1 MKNKE
6 AKGKTETDYNIASTA
21 SLADSTSSVPT
32 ILDTYSEICAEVIQ
46 NYFPK
51 YFLGEPMNPAC
62 ENCQDSSISSDDEQN
77 DEIKEPLTWFVRR
90 AVSDWLIDGLL
101 WMIKPKYIPLIRCEI
116 KKKISD
122 PGIFSIAVLKNG
134 KGSPKIST

>member
-32 ILDTYSEICAEVIQ
+32 ILDTYSDEEILCSICAEVIQ

-62 ENCQDSSISSDDEQN
+62 ENCQDSSISSDDE
-77 DEIKEPLTWFVRR
+77 
-90 AVSDWLIDGLL
+90 
-101 WMIKPKYIPLIRCEI
+101 
-116 KKKISD
+116 
-122 PGIFSIAVLKNG
+122 
-134 KGSPKIST
+134 